1 LLLGDTS
8 SFFLLT
14 AGGVYTFDQG
24 FVLKE
29 VFALHVCE
37 LCLYTVV
44 SLLQVLDLILF
55 LEFSDD
61 FLDLLG
67 LGIILLL
74 G

>member
-1 LLLGDTS
+1 M
-8 SFFLLT
+8 
-14 AGGVYTFDQG
+14 
-24 FVLKE
+24 LKE